1 MAISTDIYNTIIH
14 GIKNGGLQGV
24 SYKGYRTNDRF
35 GDPNVT
41 FEYIPLVPE
50 TESYMYS
57 DGGLIPNT
65 WYPATFRANIAELDE
80 VVDGVKYISF
90 YKPANSDD
98 CYVEFADENG
108 NVLWDD
114 QLSSSW
120 SCSEYWDTPLINRHN
135 SAPTIMLA
143 AGYNYAGVLNAGFAL
158 CNRISEDA
166 MDAHSVF
173 RAYNYQV
180 TPTISGA
187 TEDFL
192 THLIGDDIWDA
203 TPGGEGGETGPD
215 GDPSGG
221 DGLFHRNDIDIP
233 YSNLPTLSVTD
244 TGFCSLYKM
253 SAAQLQALANDL
265 WDDNFFN
272 SLAKHFSDP
281 FQNIISLGIVPYEP
295 VGSLDQVVIANYQCP
310 TSGEKLSSN
319 YFELNCGNINV
330 REYYSHFADYETQIQ
345 LFLPYCGTV
354 SINPSEVM
362 NGSEGTIGVKYLFDI
377 FSGACVAEV
386 MCYSGGAN
394 HVLYQKEGNIRTEL
408 PITGANYAEYYK
420 GLISSIG
427 IMVGALAFGGVGISA
442 ATTTAGLAQSSLMA
456 GAGVVGGMAH
466 GLTQKPTYE
475 RSGNV
480 SGTPGLLGIQY
491 PYLIFTTPNYF
502 GGKSIGEKCGYVSNL
517 ECHIGDERGFLQ
529 AEVDFEKLTTIDAP
543 IEVLKKIKQSLAE
556 GIYIEEVN

>member
-1 MAISTDIYNTIIH
+1 MAISLDIYNTIIH

-80 VVDGVKYISF
+80 VVDGVKYIRF
-90 YKPANSDD
+90 HKPANTDD
-98 CYVEFADENG
+98 CYIEFADENG
-108 NVLWDD
+108 NVLWQD

-221 DGLFHRNDIDIP
+221 DGIFHRNDIDIP
-233 YSNLPTLSVTD
+233 YSNLPSISITD
-244 TGFCSLYKM
+244 TGFVSLYKM
-253 SAAQLQALANDL
+253 SLAQLQALAADL
-265 WDDNFFN
+265 WDANFFN
-272 SLAKHFSDP
+272 SLAKNFSDP

-295 VGSLDQVVIANYQCP
+295 TGNLDQVVIADYQCP
-310 TSGEKLSSN
+310 TSGDKLSSN
-319 YFELNCGNINV
+319 YFEINCGNINV

-345 LFLPYCGTV
+345 LYLPYCGTV

-362 NGSEGTIGVKYLFDI
+362 NGSIGSIGVKYLFDI
-377 FSGACVAEV
+377 FSGACMAQV

-394 HVLYQKEGNIRTEL
+394 HVLYQKEGNIKTEL
-408 PITGANYAEYYK
+408 PITGANFAEYYK
-420 GLISSIG
+420 GLISS
-427 IMVGALAFGGVGISA
+427 VGML
-442 ATTTAGLAQSSLMA
+442 A
-456 GAGVVGGMAH
+456 GAAVAAPTNPLAAGGMIA
-466 GLTQKPTYE
+466 GAAVTAAFSKPSYE
-475 RSGNV
+475 RTGNV
-480 SGTPGLLGIQY
+480 SGSAGLLGIQY

-502 GGKSIGEKCGYVSNL
+502 GGKSIGEKCGYISNL
-517 ECHIGDERGFLQ
+517 ECKIGDETGFLQ
-529 AEVDFEKLTTIDAP
+529 AEVDFEKLNSINAP
-543 IEVLKKIKQSLAE
+543 IDVLKRIKQALAE
-556 GIYIEEVN
+556 GVYIEEVQ